1 MLEYMRD
8 RTGKR
13 LRLVEETY
21 PTTVPGIRLEVGEDH
36 RSGSTIP
43 CWLLAAAAGC

>member
-1 MLEYMRD
+1 MRD

-21 PTTVPGIRLEVGEDH
+21 PTAVLGIRLEVGEDP
-36 RSGSTIP
+36 IA
-43 CWLLAAAAGC
+43 LALFSSLASLFPAGC